1 MSEWWL
7 VYLVLGA
14 FVGFF
19 SGLLGIGG
27 GSVMVPVLAFV
38 FAANQFTPSSVLHL
52 ALGTAMATLVLTS
65 ASSAITHHRHQ
76 AVNWTLVYKIA
87 PGVLIGTFG
96 GALIVG
102 YLNLAI
108 LSLLFTLLIYFL
120 ATKMLIDSKPIT
132 NSELPGIGT
141 LSLVG
146 GGIGLIS
153 SLTATGGAT
162 LVVTYLVKR
171 QISIHNAIGTAAAIG
186 WPLAVAG
193 TLGYV
198 LSGLSAPDLPTLSNG
213 YIYLPAAAVI
223 VVDRKSVV

>member
-7 VYLVLGA
+7 AYLVLGA

-65 ASSAITHHRHQ
+65 VSSAITHHRHQ

-96 GALIVG
+96 GASIAG
-102 YLNLAI
+102 YLNLGI

-120 ATKMLIDSKPIT
+120 ATRMLIDRIQGQISLRCFEKLCSVLRRHEPVDEAAVFRGYVDSHNAKIGPIFALPSTQSK
-132 NSELPGIGT
+132 
-141 LSLVG
+141 
-146 GGIGLIS
+146 LIP
-153 SLTATGGAT
+153 AAFGGARRLRLFAT
-162 LVVTYLVKR
+162 EP
-171 QISIHNAIGTAAAIG
+171 QI
-186 WPLAVAG
+186 
-193 TLGYV
+193 
-198 LSGLSAPDLPTLSNG
+198 NG
-213 YIYLPAAAVI
+213 
-223 VVDRKSVV
+223 

>member
-7 VYLVLGA
+7 AYLVLGA

-27 GSVMVPVLAFV
+27 GSVMVPVLAFI

-65 ASSAITHHRHQ
+65 VSSAITHHRHQ

-87 PGVLIGTFG
+87 PGVLVGTFG

-102 YLNLAI
+102 YLNLGI

-120 ATKMLIDSKPIT
+120 ATRMLFDSKPMT
-132 NSELPGIGT
+132 NSELPGMGT
-141 LSLVG
+141 LSLVA

-153 SLTATGGAT
+153 M
-162 LVVTYLVKR
+162 KR
-171 QISIHNAIGTAAAIG
+171 GEPHA
-186 WPLAVAG
+186 
-193 TLGYV
+193 
-198 LSGLSAPDLPTLSNG
+198 
-213 YIYLPAAAVI
+213 
-223 VVDRKSVV
+223 